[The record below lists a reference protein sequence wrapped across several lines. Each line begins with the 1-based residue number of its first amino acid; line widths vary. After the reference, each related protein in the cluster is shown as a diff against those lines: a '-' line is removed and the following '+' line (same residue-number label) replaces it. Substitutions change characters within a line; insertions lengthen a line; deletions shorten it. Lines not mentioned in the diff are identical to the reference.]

1 MKRAR
6 RTTRPIVAACLAASF
21 IGSSASE
28 ARADAPVIDLSQT
41 YELERI
47 ELEGNASTAPA
58 TFRELLPRPLP
69 ARMSGPEIVEFR
81 RRVKNLALFDA
92 VDVEPSG
99 GVLRV
104 RVRHKTTISPIVDF
118 STGKTLSD
126 TKVTLGAIEHD
137 LDGHATRLGGKASY
151 SERGLN
157 FAVWL
162 HQHPFRPRSWAM
174 ETEVYYAGS
183 GFRFEGA
190 DVGTKWHRNRLGG
203 EIEALSPSWYSTR
216 FRYEFKLNAYREQLS
231 VNTGPAPPDGTY
243 LGTASEFTYDR
254 YTFHDL
260 TPTGF
265 RGIVELRPGI
275 FVGAAQPRHEAR
287 VKAKG
292 ALAFGEY
299 TVLVA
304 FASGSLVNSG
314 NPNHSALVGSQQ
326 GVRGLPDALYRN
338 QAQSYANVEL
348 RHALSLGKRWYLQG
362 VVFSDAATFRPMD
375 ARGRPTEWLGA
386 LSTGA
391 GLRVLPTALVDTV
404 LRIDGSRLHYPFG
417 AWFVQ
422 FGINQYI

>member
-1 MKRAR
+1 VKRRGIGRSFASCLVVLFAAPIAR
-6 RTTRPIVAACLAASF
+6 P
-21 IGSSASE
+21 
-28 ARADAPVIDLSQT
+28 ARADTPTIELSRV
-41 YELERI
+41 YGVDRL
-47 ELEGNASTAPA
+47 ELEGNASTSPS
-58 TFRELLPRPLP
+58 TFHELLPRPLP
-69 ARMSGPEIVEFR
+69 TTMTGVEIVEFR

-92 VDVEPSG
+92 VDVEPG
-99 GVLRV
+99 GAVLRV
-104 RVRHKTTISPIVDF
+104 RVRHKATISPIVDF

-151 SERGLN
+151 SDRGLN

-190 DVGTKWHRNRLGG
+190 DAGTQWHRNRLGG
-203 EIEALSPSWYSTR
+203 EIEALSPSWYGTR

-231 VNTGPAPPDGTY
+231 ADAGPAPPDGTY
-243 LGTASEFTYDR
+243 LGTSSEFTYDR

-260 TPTGF
+260 TPSGF
-265 RGIVELRPGI
+265 RGIVEVRPGI
-275 FVGAAQPRHEAR
+275 FVGAAQPRHEVR

-292 ALAFGEY
+292 AVALGEY
-299 TVLVA
+299 TALVA
-304 FASGSLVNSG
+304 FASSSLVNSG
-314 NPNHSALVGSQQ
+314 NPNHSALLGSQV

-338 QAQSYANVEL
+338 QAQSFANVEL

-362 VVFSDAATFRPMD
+362 VVFADAATFRPMD

-391 GLRVLPTALVDTV
+391 GLRLLPTALVDTL
-404 LRIDGSRLHYPFG
+404 LRVDGSRVHYPFG

>member
-1 MKRAR
+1 VKRGR
-6 RTTRPIVAACLAASF
+6 RTKPVVVAAIVASLLA
-21 IGSSASE
+21 SSGRE
-28 ARADAPVIDLSQT
+28 ARADSPVIDASQT
-41 YELERI
+41 YDLSRL
-47 ELEGNASTAPA
+47 ELEGNASTSPA
-58 TFRELLPRPLP
+58 TFHELLPRPLP
-69 ARMSGPEIVEFR
+69 TTMTGAEIVEFR

-104 RVRHKTTISPIVDF
+104 RVRHETTISPIMDF

-137 LDGHATRLGGKASY
+137 LDGHATRLG
-151 SERGLN
+151 
-157 FAVWL
+157 
-162 HQHPFRPRSWAM
+162 
-174 ETEVYYAGS
+174 
-183 GFRFEGA
+183 
-190 DVGTKWHRNRLGG
+190 
-203 EIEALSPSWYSTR
+203 
-216 FRYEFKLNAYREQLS
+216 
-231 VNTGPAPPDGTY
+231 
-243 LGTASEFTYDR
+243 
-254 YTFHDL
+254 
-260 TPTGF
+260 
-265 RGIVELRPGI
+265 
-275 FVGAAQPRHEAR
+275 
-287 VKAKG
+287 
-292 ALAFGEY
+292 
-299 TVLVA
+299 
-304 FASGSLVNSG
+304 G

-362 VVFSDAATFRPMD
+362 VVFSCAATFRPMD

-391 GLRVLPTALVDTV
+391 GLRLLPTALVDTV

>member
-1 MKRAR
+1 MKRRVIR
-6 RTTRPIVAACLAASF
+6 RSCALCLIVLFAAS
-21 IGSSASE
+21 SSRQ
-28 ARADAPVIDLSQT
+28 ARADTPTIELSRV
-41 YELERI
+41 YDVDRL
-47 ELEGNASTAPA
+47 ELEGNASTSPA
-58 TFRELLPRPLP
+58 TFHELLPRPLP
-69 ARMSGPEIVEFR
+69 ATMTGAEIAEFR

-92 VDVEPSG
+92 VDVEPG
-99 GVLRV
+99 GAVLRV
-104 RVRHKTTISPIVDF
+104 RVRHKATISPIVDF

-151 SERGLN
+151 SDRGLN

-174 ETEVYYAGS
+174 ETEIYYAGS

-190 DVGTKWHRNRLGG
+190 SAGTKWHRNRLGG
-203 EIEALSPSWYSTR
+203 EIEALSPSWYGTR
-216 FRYEFKLNAYREQLS
+216 LRYEFKLNAYREQLTAD
-231 VNTGPAPPDGTY
+231 TGPAPPDGTY

-275 FVGAAQPRHEAR
+275 FVGAAQPRHEVR

-292 ALAFGEY
+292 AVAFGEY
-299 TVLVA
+299 TALVA

-314 NPNHSALVGSQQ
+314 NPNHSALLGSQV

-338 QAQSYANVEL
+338 QAQSFANVEL

-362 VVFSDAATFRPMD
+362 VVFTDAATFRPMD

-391 GLRVLPTALVDTV
+391 GLRLLPTALVDTL
-404 LRIDGSRLHYPFG
+404 LRVDGSRLHYPFG